1 MSQAT
6 PVPPMAMAAVPV
18 STNSMF
24 SHDAITVQQT
34 TRGCFQECFGCE
46 AKSEYRVFPGHV
58 EEGQPRK
65 ENIPQMGH
73 LLEESGC
80 LCRTCFSSQRGFTM
94 KLAAGSLPADTEGA
108 GPTVMVY
115 EKPFSLPICC
125 NIPMV
130 NPQGEPTSCRVPCCC
145 CLPKVNTKTPQ
156 GQLLGSSEYE
166 CDACLLVPKFIVKDE
181 NGNLTYRI
189 KPETCC
195 GGVCIKCS
203 CSGGKASRMIY
214 IPFIIRDPN
223 TDQPIPSAFGE
234 AHPSQIAKMWPGLKK
249 GCCTDADNF
258 HNIFLAG
265 APEPVKANLFRL
277 AENACACIY
286 TDTYTETLER

>member
-1 MSQAT
+1 MCIPLQKQCQKFKFTSFDYDVCVLSPMSQAT

-80 LCRTCFSSQRGFTM
+80 LCRTCFTSQRGFPM
-94 KLAAGSLPADTEGA
+94 KLAAGSLPADTEDA

-115 EKPFSLPICC
+115 EKPFSLPICR
-125 NIPMV
+125 NIPM
-130 NPQGEPTSCRVPCCC
+130 
-145 CLPKVNTKTPQ
+145 
-156 GQLLGSSEYE
+156 
-166 CDACLLVPKFIVKDE
+166 
-181 NGNLTYRI
+181 
-189 KPETCC
+189 
-195 GGVCIKCS
+195 
-203 CSGGKASRMIY
+203 
-214 IPFIIRDPN
+214 
-223 TDQPIPSAFGE
+223 
-234 AHPSQIAKMWPGLKK
+234 
-249 GCCTDADNF
+249 
-258 HNIFLAG
+258 
-265 APEPVKANLFRL
+265 
-277 AENACACIY
+277 
-286 TDTYTETLER
+286 ETLRECPHLA